1 VIRKEGSM
9 GKRVTVLFVASIFTL
24 VAVVMVSDSSV
35 IREGEKSYIVDMT
48 GEKWDVTQAVTLG
61 FEPEG
66 FQYGIGKNAFTPLD
80 DSHLTEGDGNIPGY
94 MRVIGVGDGESAKA
108 YSVGRLSRHEIA
120 NSELGKEKVA
130 VAY

>member
-1 VIRKEGSM
+1 M

-24 VAVVMVSDSSV
+24 VAIVMVSDSSV

-120 NSELGKEKVA
+120 NSELGKGKVA

>member
-1 VIRKEGSM
+1 M

-24 VAVVMVSDSSV
+24 VAIVMVSDSSV

-66 FQYGIGKNAFTPLD
+66 FQYGIGKNAFTPL
-80 DSHLTEGDGNIPGY
+80 
-94 MRVIGVGDGESAKA
+94 
-108 YSVGRLSRHEIA
+108 
-120 NSELGKEKVA
+120 
-130 VAY
+130 

>member
-1 VIRKEGSM
+1 M
-9 GKRVTVLFVASIFTL
+9 GKRVTVLFVASIFAL
-24 VAVVMVSDSSV
+24 VAIVMVSDSSV

-120 NSELGKEKVA
+120 NSELGLEKVA